1 MTPLTPLWSAQE
13 VTMNATSPI
22 YDLVLQGGHVICPA
36 SGVDG
41 VMDVAVVDGKIARL
55 GADMQPS
62 AARQTID
69 VRGKLVLPGLIDTH
83 AHVYKYVTGRFGLD
97 ADMVGVQSGVTAL
110 IDQGGASCMTFPGF
124 RHFVAEQAVTRCY
137 AFISAYLVGGLEG
150 HYYPSLY
157 SPDGV
162 DVAATI
168 AAAQANKDLVKG
180 IKAHA
185 EVGGYARWGTAVMEL
200 AARIGREADLP
211 VYVHFGQLWALPP
224 EGANGVDVDTIIE
237 RTAALMRPGDILA
250 HPFTRHPGGF
260 VDKNGNVHPVI
271 RAALDM
277 GLKIDVGH
285 GSHFSYRMARIALDA
300 GIVPHTL
307 GADMH
312 GYNTFV
318 PPPPGTPGA
327 HPDEEN
333 HPFAGQARFS
343 LTQAMSSMLALGLT
357 LQQVVPMV
365 TSNAAAMVGLSEE
378 IGALKPGMA
387 ADVSVLDD
395 IRGRFKL
402 QDNERNEVIA
412 ERLLMPAFCLRAGR
426 RYDATAPIL
435 PQAVAA

>member
-1 MTPLTPLWSAQE
+1 
-13 VTMNATSPI
+13 MNAATPP
-22 YDLVLQGGHVICPA
+22 YDLILQGGHVICPA

-41 VMDVAVVDGKIARL
+41 LMDVAIVDGKIARV
-55 GADMQPS
+55 GTGIEAA
-62 AARQTID
+62 AARQVVD

-83 AHVYKYVTGRFGLD
+83 AHVYRYVTGRFGLD
-97 ADMVGVQSGVTAL
+97 ADMVGVHSGVTAL

-124 RHFVAEQAVTRCY
+124 RHFVAETAASRCY

-162 DVAATI
+162 DVAATVT
-168 AAAQANKDLVKG
+168 AARANADLVKG

-185 EVGGYARWGTAVMEL
+185 EIGGYARWGTSVMEL
-200 AARIGREADLP
+200 ASQIGRQADLP

-224 EGANGVDVDTIIE
+224 QGANDLDPDTIIE
-237 RTAALMRPGDILA
+237 RTAALLRPGDILA

-260 VDKNGNVHPVI
+260 VDKNGKVHPVI
-271 RAALDM
+271 KAALDM

-318 PPPPGTPGA
+318 PPPPGTPAA
-327 HPDEEN
+327 HSDEEN

-343 LTQAMSSMLALGLT
+343 LTQAMTSMLALGLT

-365 TSNAAAMVGLSEE
+365 TSNAAAMAGLADE
-378 IGALKPGMA
+378 IGALKPGMP

-395 IRGRFKL
+395 VRGRFRL
-402 QDNERNEVIA
+402 QDNEKTEVIA

-426 RYDATAPIL
+426 RFEATAPIL
-435 PQAVAA
+435 PRAVAA

>member
-1 MTPLTPLWSAQE
+1 
-13 VTMNATSPI
+13 MNATSPV
-22 YDLVLQGGHVICPA
+22 YDLILHGGHVICPA
-36 SGVDG
+36 SGIDG
-41 VMDVAVVDGKIARL
+41 VMDVAIVDGKVARVST
-55 GADMQPS
+55 DIQPS
-62 AARQTID
+62 AARQTTD
-69 VRGKLVLPGLIDTH
+69 VSGKLVLPGLIDTH
-83 AHVYKYVTGRFGLD
+83 AHVYRYVTGRFGLD
-97 ADMVGVQSGVTAL
+97 ADMVGVNSGVTAL

-124 RHFVAEQAVTRCY
+124 RHFIAENAVSRCY

-162 DVAATI
+162 DVASTV
-168 AAAQANKDLVKG
+168 AAADANRDLVKG

-185 EVGGYARWGTAVMEL
+185 EIGGYARWGTAVMEL

-224 EGANGVDVDTIIE
+224 EGANGVDADAIVE
-237 RTAALMRPGDILA
+237 RTAALLRPGDILA

-260 VDKNGNVHPVI
+260 VDRNGKVHPVI
-271 RAALDM
+271 KAALEM

-327 HPDEEN
+327 HPDDEN

-365 TSNAAAMVGLSEE
+365 TSNAAAMAGLSEE

-395 IRGRFKL
+395 VRGRFKL
-402 QDNERNEVIA
+402 QDNEKTEVIA

-426 RYDATAPIL
+426 RYDATASIL
-435 PQAVAA
+435 PQAIAA

>member
-1 MTPLTPLWSAQE
+1 
-13 VTMNATSPI
+13 MNATAPI
-22 YDLVLQGGHVICPA
+22 YDLILQGGHVICPA
-36 SGVDG
+36 SGIDG
-41 VMDVAVVDGKIARL
+41 VMDVAIVDGKIARVS
-55 GADMQPS
+55 ADMLPS
-62 AARQTID
+62 AGRQTID

-97 ADMVGVQSGVTAL
+97 ADMVGVHSGVTAL

-124 RHFVAEQAVTRCY
+124 RHFVAEKAASRCY

-162 DVAATI
+162 DVAATV
-168 AAAQANKDLVKG
+168 AAAKANKDLVKG

-237 RTAALMRPGDILA
+237 RTAALLRPGDILA

-271 RAALDM
+271 KAALDM

-327 HPDEEN
+327 HPDDEN

-343 LTQAMSSMLALGLT
+343 LTQAMSSMLALGLA

-365 TSNAAAMVGLSEE
+365 TSNAAAMAGLSEE

-395 IRGRFKL
+395 VRGRFKL
-402 QDNERNEVIA
+402 QDNEKNEVIA

>member
-1 MTPLTPLWSAQE
+1 
-13 VTMNATSPI
+13 
-22 YDLVLQGGHVICPA
+22 
-36 SGVDG
+36 
-41 VMDVAVVDGKIARL
+41 MDVAIVDGKIARL
-55 GADMQPS
+55 SADMLPS
-62 AARQTID
+62 AARQAID

-97 ADMVGVQSGVTAL
+97 ADMVGVHSGVTAL

-124 RHFVAEQAVTRCY
+124 RHFVAEKAASRCY

-162 DVAATI
+162 DVAATV
-168 AAAQANKDLVKG
+168 AAAKANADLVKG

-185 EVGGYARWGTAVMEL
+185 EIGGYARWGTSVMEL

-211 VYVHFGQLWALPP
+211 VYVHFGQLWALPSQ
-224 EGANGVDVDTIIE
+224 GANGVDVDTIIE
-237 RTAALMRPGDILA
+237 RTAALLRPGDILA

-260 VDKNGNVHPVI
+260 VDKHGNVHPVI
-271 RAALDM
+271 KAALDM

-300 GIVPHTL
+300 GVVPHTL

-318 PPPPGTPGA
+318 PPPPGTPGT
-327 HPDEEN
+327 HPDDEN

-365 TSNAAAMVGLSEE
+365 TSHAAAMAGLSAE

-395 IRGRFKL
+395 VRGRFKL
-402 QDNERNEVIA
+402 QDNEKNEVIT

-435 PQAVAA
+435 PRAVAA

>member
-1 MTPLTPLWSAQE
+1 
-13 VTMNATSPI
+13 MNATAPI
-22 YDLVLQGGHVICPA
+22 YDLILQGGHVICPA
-36 SGVDG
+36 SGIDG
-41 VMDVAVVDGKIARL
+41 VMDVAIVDGKIARIS
-55 GADMQPS
+55 ADMLPS
-62 AARQTID
+62 AARQSIN
-69 VRGKLVLPGLIDTH
+69 VHGKLVLPGLIDTH

-97 ADMVGVQSGVTAL
+97 ADIVGVHSGVTAL

-124 RHFVAEQAVTRCY
+124 RHFVAEKAASRCY
-137 AFISAYLVGGLEG
+137 AFISTYLVGGLEG

-157 SPDGV
+157 SPDSV
-162 DVAATI
+162 YVAATV
-168 AAAQANKDLVKG
+168 AAAKANKDLVKG

-185 EVGGYARWGTAVMEL
+185 EIGGYARWGTAVMEL
-200 AARIGREADLP
+200 AARIGRDADLP

-224 EGANGVDVDTIIE
+224 EGANGVDTDTIIE
-237 RTAALMRPGDILA
+237 RTAALLRPGDILA

-260 VDKNGNVHPVI
+260 VDKNGSVHPVI
-271 RAALDM
+271 KAALDM

-327 HPDEEN
+327 HPDDEN

-365 TSNAAAMVGLSEE
+365 TSNAAVMAGLSDE

-395 IRGRFKL
+395 VRGRFKL
-402 QDNERNEVIA
+402 QDNERTEVIA
-412 ERLLMPAFCLRAGR
+412 ERLVVPAFCLRAGR

-435 PQAVAA
+435 PRAIAA